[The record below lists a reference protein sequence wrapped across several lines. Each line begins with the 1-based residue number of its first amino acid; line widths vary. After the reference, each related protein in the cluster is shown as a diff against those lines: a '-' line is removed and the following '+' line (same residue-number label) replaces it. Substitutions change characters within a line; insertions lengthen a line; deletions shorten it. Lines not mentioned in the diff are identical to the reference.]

1 MSRQETYQIMDR
13 FFQGAKTSPACSRIC
28 VEASMDATWK
38 IPVLTR
44 CAGHQPNS
52 RVLYTH
58 YKDSL
63 LKGGMTITSPM
74 FQEFTKIGTHT
85 TIHQPGLKLIKSRS
99 KNTVHLHQLQIG
111 PQLQDFFSHGFLP
124 RPPFPTMTTL
134 AARAA
139 SWSIWQLL
147 GNQANQTRFGRKI
160 WWFWKLEFSL
170 AVLEGV
176 LLRYETTDIHH
187 AGGTILKSLMGKIDG
202 IKQMI

>member
-1 MSRQETYQIMDR
+1 MNVREGKGHVLDPNSPKFDRGTHQKSRIKLEEFSFFRLSRQETYQIMDR

-111 PQLQDFFSHGFLP
+111 PQLQDFFPMVFCLALRFPPWQPWLQEP
-124 RPPFPTMTTL
+124 R
-134 AARAA
+134 
-139 SWSIWQLL
+139 L
-147 GNQANQTRFGRKI
+147 GPSGSCLEIKQTRPV
-160 WWFWKLEFSL
+160 L
-170 AVLEGV
+170 AVK
-176 LLRYETTDIHH
+176 Y
-187 AGGTILKSLMGKIDG
+187 DG
-202 IKQMI
+202 FENWSFP